1 MPFTKGHK
9 LATGRPKG
17 QKNKNNTPEIRSL
30 RDMVQSRITTG
41 LLNRVQRKNPEEIVR
56 AAVRLEAIFNPQK
69 HIVSGDL
76 KIEIVNYLGSNNDKT
91 SA

>member
-9 LATGRPKG
+9 LATGRQRG
-17 QKNKNNTPEIRSL
+17 TKNKNNTPEVRSL
-30 RDMVQSRITTG
+30 RDMVQARVTPA
-41 LLNRVQRKNPEEIVR
+41 LLDRVQKKNPEELVR

-76 KIEIVNYLGSNNDKT
+76 KIEIVNYLGNKDDQT
-91 SA
+91 AV